1 MTTQSRFNP
10 DGSLHLNGDLFI
22 NEQGNLTVTG
32 FSNVTGNVNITGSTV
47 IEGDLRVEGNTTY
60 ISDTVAQNSADGY
73 IIDFDNDASTS
84 FYQFGSAGA
93 KMAWDG
99 ANLTLALE
107 NGSTIDTYFT
117 GPVDVSQ
124 NITAHGNLTANN
136 ITANSNVDGITF
148 NGTNFNGTTFTGTRF
163 TGTSTRADNLTTDIT
178 LTLTG
183 DVTGSATFG
192 MTANGGWTPSITTT
206 IQPNSITLGTDT
218 TGSYV
223 SGIADAGAGE
233 IVVTGSGSETAA
245 VAIGLGTTGV
255 SAGSYGNASY
265 VPTFTVD
272 TKGRITT
279 AGEVSANISSGQIN
293 NFVASVR
300 GNISVTDAGGDGSLS
315 YNNATGIFT
324 YTGPSLAEVQ
334 ARIDNSASNV
344 RAHLSASNGVD
355 YNSSTGAFQAVESE
369 IQHDNLDGFVAAEH
383 VNHDNVTLTAG
394 TGLTGGGT
402 IASSRTFNV
411 IGGDGI
417 TANANDIEVDSTV
430 LRTSGD
436 QSIAGTKTFTGSV
449 DLTGATATAST
460 QSPGSN
466 NTVLATTAYVEK
478 AIVDLVGDAPAAL
491 DTLGE
496 IANALID
503 DANLG
508 NVLTAKIVG
517 ANADIVERL
526 PINGNTAMTGELTL
540 SGSPTGGSNAAT
552 KNYVDTVVASSVDGA
567 NTNIYGNLVNKNF
580 ELTSDWF
587 AMSHTGDA
595 SNVSS
600 IQLGNADVIFQPR
613 GLGGANAEVSYPL
626 LVKGTPLSAPQNVD
640 KKTVFR
646 DNVLISPGYG
656 TESTWPAGAGV
667 PSTIITANIIHQRN
681 SNADI
686 GTGQFFASNV
696 DYVLRKGNID
706 SNGGLVIQNSNISMI
721 TDAND
726 TVSTYTGGTTSGT
739 LNASAT
745 YSSVEVGVERAH
757 FVNFGKSTMF
767 VGDFSN
773 VATYTSVYD
782 KASES
787 DAANN
792 SGDGNTL
799 TTGFRPL
806 ERLTVDGAIQLGARH
821 TPANLLVNGTI
832 FYDASQNKLKG
843 VQNNQVIELAGETVS
858 QLNVGDGTSGDF
870 TISHPLSGGTYFL
883 KQITA
888 GTGIDGV
895 ESGSANTSVI
905 TLSANSD
912 NIVNVARGNISS
924 VDNGGDGSFAYNS
937 ATGVFTYTG
946 PSANETRAHFSG
958 SSGVNYDSSTGAI
971 TGDTAEIRGMF
982 SAGGDLSYDS
992 GTGVFS
998 FTNDAGD
1005 IESVTAGDGMTGGGV
1020 SGAVT
1025 LNVVGGTGITASA
1038 NDISLS
1044 TSGVTAGTYGDAD
1057 SIPTITVDTY
1067 GRITSV
1073 SENATGWKFSTDT
1086 AGNVD
1091 VNTGSLVQV
1100 LGGNNIDVTHSGS
1113 NITISAVADIEGVTA
1128 GDGLSGGGSTGTVGL
1143 AVDSTVV
1150 RTSGNQ
1156 TIAGNKTLSGSTQID
1171 ALSIAGNYD
1180 LPTADGSANE
1190 VLTTDGAG
1198 NLTFADVTTIGGT
1211 ITGVTAGS
1219 GLTGGGV
1226 AGTVT
1231 LNVVGGTGIVAN
1243 ANDIAIDFS
1252 EFNTGSIT
1260 EGTNLYY
1267 TDARARASVSATLGS
1282 AGYVEGTGV
1291 FSIPSTT
1298 AHISEGSNL
1307 YFTAARARGNI
1318 SAGGDLSYNST
1329 TGVMSYTTPTMYAD
1343 SDARSAISVTDA
1355 GGLGSASYNS
1365 GTGVITYT
1373 GPSNADIRGLF
1384 SASGDISYNSS
1395 TGAFSF
1401 TDSDTVGTVTNVTV
1415 GTGLD
1420 VANGTT
1426 TPSITLDL
1434 SELTDMTAAVVG
1446 TQDELILLD
1455 NGAER
1460 RKLISEIT
1468 LSDFNNDSGWTTN
1481 TGTVTNVSGGAG
1493 LTGSVSTSGSLAVG
1507 AGTGITVNANDV
1519 AVDMSA
1525 FSTSDLSEG
1534 TNDYYTV
1541 TRANSAIDARVTK
1554 TFVDNLG
1561 VNADTFDSLDSGAFL
1576 RSNTDDTHT
1585 SNIAPGSNNTYNLG
1599 TSGNKYANVWATTF
1613 RGVSTSAQYADLAEN
1628 YEADADYEPGTVI
1641 VIGGEKEVTVTDQ
1654 PGSYK
1659 AVGVVSTNP
1668 AHLMNSE
1675 CEGEHVVAV
1684 ALRGRVPCKVIG
1696 NVNKGDVLV
1705 TSDTPGYAMV
1715 GAMSHTLS
1723 SLQIVGRAITSKL
1736 DAAPGIVEIV
1746 V

>member
-1 MTTQSRFNP
+1 
-10 DGSLHLNGDLFI
+10 
-22 NEQGNLTVTG
+22 
-32 FSNVTGNVNITGSTV
+32 
-47 IEGDLRVEGNTTY
+47 
-60 ISDTVAQNSADGY
+60 
-73 IIDFDNDASTS
+73 
-84 FYQFGSAGA
+84 
-93 KMAWDG
+93 
-99 ANLTLALE
+99 
-107 NGSTIDTYFT
+107 
-117 GPVDVSQ
+117 
-124 NITAHGNLTANN
+124 
-136 ITANSNVDGITF
+136 
-148 NGTNFNGTTFTGTRF
+148 
-163 TGTSTRADNLTTDIT
+163 
-178 LTLTG
+178 
-183 DVTGSATFG
+183 
-192 MTANGGWTPSITTT
+192 
-206 IQPNSITLGTDT
+206 
-218 TGSYV
+218 
-223 SGIADAGAGE
+223 
-233 IVVTGSGSETAA
+233 
-245 VAIGLGTTGV
+245 
-255 SAGSYGNASY
+255 
-265 VPTFTVD
+265 
-272 TKGRITT
+272 
-279 AGEVSANISSGQIN
+279 
-293 NFVASVR
+293 
-300 GNISVTDAGGDGSLS
+300 
-315 YNNATGIFT
+315 
-324 YTGPSLAEVQ
+324 
-334 ARIDNSASNV
+334 
-344 RAHLSASNGVD
+344 
-355 YNSSTGAFQAVESE
+355 
-369 IQHDNLDGFVAAEH
+369 
-383 VNHDNVTLTAG
+383 
-394 TGLTGGGT
+394 
-402 IASSRTFNV
+402 
-411 IGGDGI
+411 
-417 TANANDIEVDSTV
+417 
-430 LRTSGD
+430 
-436 QSIAGTKTFTGSV
+436 GTKTFTGSI

-460 QSPGSN
+460 QSPGAN
-466 NTVLATTAYVEK
+466 NTVIATTAYVEK

-526 PINGNTAMTGELTL
+526 PVNGNTAMTGELTL
-540 SGSPTGGSNAAT
+540 SGSPTGSSNATT
-552 KNYVDTVVASSVDGA
+552 KNYVDTVVATSVDVA
-567 NTNIYGNLVNKNF
+567 NTNVYGNVVNKNF

-613 GLGGANAEVSYPL
+613 GLGGSNAEVSYPL

-656 TESTWPAGAGV
+656 TESSWPAGAGV
-667 PSTIITANIIHQRN
+667 PSTIITGNIIHQRN

-686 GTGQFFASNV
+686 ASNQFFASNV

-726 TVSTYTGGTTSGT
+726 SVSIYTGGSTSGT

-883 KQITA
+883 KQIST

-895 ESGSANTSVI
+895 ESGSSNTSVL
-905 TLSANSD
+905 TFSANSD

-946 PSANETRAHFSG
+946 PSATETRAHFSG

-1044 TSGVTAGTYGDAD
+1044 TSGVTAGTYGNAD
-1057 SIPTITVDTY
+1057 SIPTIVVDTY

-1073 SENATGWKFSTDT
+1073 SENATGWKFTTDT

-1113 NITISAVADIEGVTA
+1113 NITISTLADIEGVTA
-1128 GDGLSGGGSTGTVGL
+1128 GTGLSGGGSTGTVSLSLDESHVKGL
-1143 AVDSTVV
+1143 ISASGDLAYNSSTGVV
-1150 RTSGNQ
+1150 SFTERTDAEVRGLVSASGDLAYNS
-1156 TIAGNKTLSGSTQID
+1156 TTGVVSFTERTDAEVRGLLSGGTGITYNSGTGAI
-1171 ALSIAGNYD
+1171 S
-1180 LPTADGSANE
+1180 
-1190 VLTTDGAG
+1190 LTDTG
-1198 NLTFADVTTIGGT
+1198 L

-1219 GLTGGGV
+1219 GLTGG
-1226 AGTVT
+1226 ATSGTAT
-1231 LNVVGGTGIVAN
+1231 LNVIGGTGIVAN

-1252 EFNTGSIT
+1252 EFNTGNIT
-1260 EGTNLYY
+1260 EGTNLYF
-1267 TDARARASVSATLGS
+1267 
-1282 AGYVEGTGV
+1282 TG
-1291 FSIPSTT
+1291 
-1298 AHISEGSNL
+1298 
-1307 YFTAARARGNI
+1307 ARARGNI

-1420 VANGTT
+1420 VSNSTT
-1426 TPSITLDL
+1426 TPSISLDL
-1434 SELTDMTAAVVG
+1434 SEFPSMTGAAVVG

-1455 NGAER
+1455 NGAEK

-1468 LSDFNNDSGWTTN
+1468 LSDFNNDLGNYGGWSTT
-1481 TGTVTNVSGGAG
+1481 TGTVTSVSGGSG
-1493 LTGSVSTSGSLAVG
+1493 LTGTVTTSGSLAVG

-1541 TRANSAIDARVTK
+1541 ARANSAIDTRVTK

-1561 VNADTFDSLDSGAFL
+1561 VDADTFDSLESGAFL

-1585 SNIAPGSNNTYNLG
+1585 SNITPGTNNTYNLG
-1599 TSGNKYANVWATTF
+1599 SSGNKYANVWATTF

-1641 VIGGEKEVTVTDQ
+1641 VLGGEKEVTVTDEA
-1654 PGSYK
+1654 GSFK
-1659 AVGVVSTNP
+1659 AIGVVSTNP
-1668 AHLMNSE
+1668 AHLMNSH

-1696 NVNKGDVLV
+1696 NVNKGDVLIA
-1705 TSDTPGYAMV
+1705 SDTPGYAMV
-1715 GAMSHTLS
+1715 GAMAHTLS
-1723 SLQIVGRAITSKL
+1723 PLQIIGRAIGTKTE
-1736 DAAPGIVEIV
+1736 AAPGIVEIV